1 MKISFPFS
9 SRNTVTDLGAS
20 PATMSRFRTSSLRI
34 NRKLLIYLA
43 IIVGLLITLFL
54 GQKFLPK
61 ATQPLSAS
69 SSASQL
75 KDAKT
80 TQQINHELMI
90 PIKNSKSEVVTEVKY
105 TIQNAELRDEIL
117 VKGRKATA
125 IDGRDFLVLN
135 LKLVNSFNKP
145 IEINTKDFVRLSV
158 GDNPELFAPSIH
170 NDPLTLQAISTQN
183 SRVGFAVNEQDK
195 NLKLHIG
202 EINGDKTTI
211 DLNF

>member
-20 PATMSRFRTSSLRI
+20 PATMSRFRTTSLRI
-34 NRKLLIYLA
+34 NRKLLIYLVV
-43 IIVGLLITLFL
+43 ILGLLLILFL
-54 GQKFLPK
+54 GQKFFPK
-61 ATQPLSAS
+61 ATQPLSANS
-69 SSASQL
+69 NTPQL

-80 TQQINHELMI
+80 TRDINHELII
-90 PIKNSKSEVVTEVKY
+90 PIKNSKGEVVTEVKY
-105 TIQNAELRDEIL
+105 NVQNVELRDEIL
-117 VKGRKATA
+117 VKGRRATA
-125 IDGRDFLVLN
+125 ISGRDFLVLN
-135 LKLVNSFNKP
+135 LKIVNSFNKP

-183 SRVGFAVNEQDK
+183 SRVGFAVNEGDK

-202 EINGDKTTI
+202 EINGEKRII